1 MPCHET
7 PTLPVHCRRGGGG
20 SGDVP
25 ALRWYPLGTL
35 HPPGAG
41 VLSASADTSV
51 TPNISDSVMGRQPR
65 TNVGYI
71 DARQCGGY
79 VLSKYGSA
87 STRAIHAASCGPIAS
102 EIARSGFFFCC
113 IRSARAMIG

>member
-1 MPCHET
+1 MK
-7 PTLPVHCRRGGGG
+7 RRRSLCTAAAAAEEAAMSRLYGGIHL
-20 SGDVP
+20 V
-25 ALRWYPLGTL
+25 RCT
-35 HPPGAG
+35 PPGAG

-79 VLSKYGSA
+79 VLSK
-87 STRAIHAASCGPIAS
+87 
-102 EIARSGFFFCC
+102 
-113 IRSARAMIG
+113 